1 MRSGIWLLTLS
12 MVVSTNTSALA
23 QKGRKGRGSQV
34 EAVKNGW
41 LFSLAEG
48 KALAAKNNN
57 PLMVVMRCV
66 P

>member
-1 MRSGIWLLTLS
+1 MRSGIWLLTLIS

-23 QKGRKGRGSQV
+23 QKGKGRGSQV
-34 EAVKNGW
+34 DAVKNGW

-48 KALAAKNNN
+48 KALAAKTNK

>member
-1 MRSGIWLLTLS
+1 
-12 MVVSTNTSALA
+12 MVVSANTSALA

-34 EAVKNGW
+34 DAVKNGW

-48 KALAAKNNN
+48 KALAAKTNK